1 MKKYCSFAIA
11 LVVAALLSTA
21 PGRAILGHGPVWTA
35 TYVAVFQPQFGHQGV
50 PYSGIMKLKFD
61 HQYISGM
68 YESTSVRPDPMYG
81 RMINVT
87 GTVSKG
93 NVILHI
99 ASLTMLN
106 GSIDNSGTISGTA
119 SWQGRLF
126 NFLAKVKS
134 SP

>member
-1 MKKYCSFAIA
+1 MVAFA
-11 LVVAALLSTA
+11 LVTATPAL
-21 PGRAILGHGPVWTA
+21 AILGHGPVWTA
-35 TYVAVFQPQFGHQGV
+35 TYVAAFQPQFGTAGV
-50 PYSGIMKLKFD
+50 PYSGILKLKFN
-61 HQYISGM
+61 HNYISGT
-68 YESTSVRPDPMYG
+68 YDSTSVRPDPMYG
-81 RMINVT
+81 RIINVT

-106 GSIDNSGTISGTA
+106 GTIDTLGTISGTA

>member
-1 MKKYCSFAIA
+1 MYRLLLIAVFAVLTAAPA
-11 LVVAALLSTA
+11 L
-21 PGRAILGHGPVWTA
+21 AILGHGPVWTA
-35 TYVAVFQPQFGHQGV
+35 TYVAAFQPQFGHQGV
-50 PYSGIMKLKFD
+50 PYSGLMKLKFN
-61 HQYISGM
+61 HNYISGT
-68 YESTSVRPDPMYG
+68 YESTSVRPDPMQG
-81 RMINVT
+81 RIINVT

-106 GSIDNSGTISGTA
+106 GTIDTNGVISGTA